1 MRSFENVM
9 PGVADALRPSDD
21 ARYAKV
27 LAAGTA
33 ESITVPSDSAGN
45 KAIIA
50 VFAATGDFYVNYDM
64 TAVVPASE
72 IEGNA
77 PDLNPTKRY
86 LGGAITE
93 LSIIAPAD
101 CVVIVQFYAR

>member
-1 MRSFENVM
+1 MKSFESVY
-9 PGVADALRPSDD
+9 PGVADALRPSDK
-21 ARYAKV
+21 RYAKV

-33 ESITVPSDSAGN
+33 ESLTVPTDDHGN

-64 TAVVPASE
+64 TAVVPVSE
-72 IEGNA
+72 IEQTA
-77 PDLNPTKRY
+77 PDLNPTIRY

-93 LSIIAPAD
+93 LSIIAPAAT
-101 CVVIVQFYAR
+101 VVIVSFYAR